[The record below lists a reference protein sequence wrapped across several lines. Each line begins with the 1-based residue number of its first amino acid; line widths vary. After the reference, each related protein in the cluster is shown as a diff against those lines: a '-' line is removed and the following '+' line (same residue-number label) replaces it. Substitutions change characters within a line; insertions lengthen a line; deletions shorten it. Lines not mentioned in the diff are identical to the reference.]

1 MKSSKWEKGFFS
13 LAFPFL
19 FSPLKSSPKIAERKE
34 VKTHDMTLQK
44 IAKRGKKQSISPKW
58 KRGNLWDIFI
68 VKQQF
73 SVFPVFFDRYT
84 SSCNNDLLCLPY
96 DDIAVIMYNTLLNRQ
111 IIFPYKYQI
120 VLNRQ
125 TTSSF

>member
-1 MKSSKWEKGFFS
+1 MRKRFLFPCLS
-13 LAFPFL
+13 LSFPLL
-19 FSPLKSSPKIAERKE
+19 FSPLKPSPKIAERKE